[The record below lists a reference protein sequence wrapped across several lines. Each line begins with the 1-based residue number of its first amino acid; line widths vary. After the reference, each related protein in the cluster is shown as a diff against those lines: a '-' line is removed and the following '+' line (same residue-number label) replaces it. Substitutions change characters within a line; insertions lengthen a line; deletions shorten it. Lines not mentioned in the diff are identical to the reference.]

1 MFLFFTIH
9 RTAPKA
15 RAWAAAAAADHS
27 SGGSDRAVQSKDL
40 DSDHAV
46 QSQDRNSLLS
56 QARVE
61 ATNHVNGL
69 KVVKQSIIQAEE
81 AKHKQ
86 KTAVKAQ
93 KED

>member
-1 MFLFFTIH
+1 VFLSFTIH

-27 SGGSDRAVQSKDL
+27 SGRSDRAVQSGDL
-40 DSDHAV
+40 DDHAV
-46 QSQDRNSLLS
+46 QSKDHDSLLS

-69 KVVKQSIIQAEE
+69 KLVK
-81 AKHKQ
+81 
-86 KTAVKAQ
+86 
-93 KED
+93 

>member
-1 MFLFFTIH
+1 MFLFFTIR

-27 SGGSDRAVQSKDL
+27 SGGSDRAVQNKDL

-69 KVVKQSIIQAEE
+69 KLVK
-81 AKHKQ
+81 
-86 KTAVKAQ
+86 
-93 KED
+93 